1 MDEIVEIPEE
11 YVSPKTKINLS
22 LGMLANGLLV
32 GFVFGN
38 LTFFY
43 QVKLGLSA
51 ELLGIA
57 WLIFALWNTLNDPLA
72 SYLIDNTRTKIGRR
86 IPYIRYGSFL
96 YGLTFIFCWFPLAP
110 LDNPFLLFL
119 NFLAALFLL
128 DTMFTFVGACYF
140 SLPNELAVSS
150 KQRASISLYNAI
162 ASFGN
167 TVLGMILPV
176 LLFTGHDGLPSYFGL
191 AIIIIAVACTLTL
204 FITSFYIKENMFAQM
219 QEHESLMQ
227 GIKLTF
233 KNKPFWILM
242 IPMLCIYLVTT
253 IVGTGL
259 LYYIEFVLAGQSS
272 FFFILSFLIGIVVG
286 MFLTILIISIW
297 HPKKTAFINLIIIS
311 MGFSLL
317 YFVGRSAIL
326 AAIPFLL
333 IGLGFGG
340 GMVAIPVMF
349 GDTIDNDELITGKRR
364 EAVYGGVNALVNKPA
379 ISIANW
385 IFLLTITSFGF
396 DQNQQNQTE
405 MAITG
410 VLVAMGAIPAILIVL
425 SAIVLYYFYPLDG
438 PEWRKKKTY
447 IMELHKKKEKEYL
460 QKLVKEGKI
469 KT

>member
-1 MDEIVEIPEE
+1 MDEIIEIPEE

-43 QVKLGLSA
+43 QVKLGLPA
-51 ELLGIA
+51 ELLGIG
-57 WLIFALWNTLNDPLA
+57 WLIFAIWNTLNDPLA
-72 SYLIDNTRTKIGRR
+72 SYLVDNTRTKIGRR
-86 IPYIRYGSFL
+86 VPYIRYGSFL

-110 LDNPFLLFL
+110 LDNHFLLFL

-128 DTMFTFVGACYF
+128 DTMFTIVGVCFF
-140 SLPNELAVSS
+140 SLPNELAVTA

-167 TVLGMILPV
+167 LVLGMILPV
-176 LLFTGHDGLPSYFGL
+176 ILFTGHDGLPSYFGL
-191 AIIIIAVACTLTL
+191 AIIIIAVACTLIL

-219 QEHESLMQ
+219 QPHEGLFE

-259 LYYIEFVLAGQSS
+259 LYYIEFVLAGQPSI
-272 FFFILSFLIGIVVG
+272 FFILAFLIGIVLG
-286 MFLTILIISIW
+286 MILTLLVIPKW
-297 HPKKTAFINLIIIS
+297 HPKKTAFINLIIITA
-311 MGFSLL
+311 GFGILFFL
-317 YFVGRSAIL
+317 GRNAIL
-326 AAIPFLL
+326 AAIPYSLV
-333 IGLGFGG
+333 GLGFGG

-385 IFLLTITSFGF
+385 IFLLIIVSFGF
-396 DQNQQNQTE
+396 DTNKQNQTE
-405 MAITG
+405 LAITG
-410 VLVAMGAIPAILIVL
+410 VLVAMGAIPAILVGV
-425 SAIVLYYFYPLDG
+425 SAIVLYLLYPLDG

-460 QKLVKEGKI
+460 QKLVKEGKM